1 MGEQENELLNDIQE
15 VLITEEEIEAR
26 VRQLGQQISRDY
38 AGKPLVLVG
47 VLKGAA
53 IFLAD
58 LVRQISLPC
67 AYDFA
72 AISSYGA
79 DTKSS
84 GLVRLLKDVDL
95 SVEGKHVII
104 VEDIVDTGWTLRLS
118 YIIESLQDRKAESVR
133 VCALLDKPS
142 RRKIDVG
149 IDYRGFVVPDEFVV
163 GYGLDYKER
172 YRNLPFIGTLKPEV
186 FDGG

>member
-1 MGEQENELLNDIQE
+1 
-15 VLITEEEIEAR
+15 
-26 VRQLGQQISRDY
+26 
-38 AGKPLVLVG
+38 
-47 VLKGAA
+47 
-53 IFLAD
+53 
-58 LVRQISLPC
+58 
-67 AYDFA
+67 
-72 AISSYGA
+72 
-79 DTKSS
+79 
-84 GLVRLLKDVDL
+84 VDL

-186 FDGG
+186 FEGG